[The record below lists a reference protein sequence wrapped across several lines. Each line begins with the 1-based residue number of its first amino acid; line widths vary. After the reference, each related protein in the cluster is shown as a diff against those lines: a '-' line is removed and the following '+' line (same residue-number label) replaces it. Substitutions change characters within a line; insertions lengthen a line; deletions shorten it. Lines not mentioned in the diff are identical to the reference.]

1 MIRKKFLKKI
11 YRPILRVIFFFLI
24 LLPFAQSANGQ
35 VGSWS
40 FTRDELPMY
49 QYTATLPFET
59 KDKEGQDSRLP
70 EDPYFLIGNYRL
82 GLFTH
87 VSGIFQLMTAERT
100 WSRINF
106 EEKQPN
112 YGSNQACLSIKS
124 GHETKKIN
132 LVGLQSIA
140 SDPLLTKRY
149 FGVGFARYEY
159 KPEKNI
165 TCTRVLSVKP
175 SSGINTGSPSF
186 LVSVT
191 IKNSGKKSMELV
203 YEESML
209 VNYVSM
215 NMQMTKKDERPLKYP
230 VEITVDKVQ
239 SSALAEISVVKNTFI
254 ELPSRDKRFIYDVAP
269 PAVFMHAGGPGKN
282 DGLSLRA
289 AGDTL
294 AAVFEGSM
302 KPGESKTFHIVIGIY
317 DKTHFS
323 SVSAQVDDFMQ
334 NAATNHTEGAFVR
347 LWKTKLP
354 DFSNEKNEVFKR
366 EMLWNAH
373 FIEASAKYNEYYKE
387 TFIPQGTVYSYH
399 YGDNIANRDH
409 LQAALPACYTN
420 PALAKS
426 CLRYVMKHT
435 EPDGEIKRGNS
446 GFGYTPPTIYKE
458 SDQQLY
464 LFDVLAEYLRITG
477 DYNIL
482 NEQVALYPA
491 EEGHTETVINLLKK
505 HFIYLRDEVGVG
517 PTGLV
522 RLLNSD
528 WADSFLHHHS
538 PNILLGSAE
547 SHMNTAMA
555 LVIIPKL
562 TQQLRQS
569 GRNDITEFLDAFES
583 YRTKLEGAYMKDFGD
598 RNFSARAYLKH
609 NLRFGLDNVCI
620 EPQGYLLQIPT
631 LSNERKKE
639 IYQYIKP
646 RISTPEK
653 IGVRNREKPLW
664 NNKPQG
670 EDGGIWYSL
679 EYPLLLGVATFDK
692 EEAWSLLYKFSFDN
706 YAKNFPQYWIGQWTA
721 PDEINSS
728 LYREGLYAFWIQID
742 NFRHGLQGYC
752 SHPHTWPLY
761 CYFKLQD

>member
-1 MIRKKFLKKI
+1 MYKSNIMNKNFLLLTI
-11 YRPILRVIFFFLI
+11 FLHCLSILPVNSQI
-24 LLPFAQSANGQ
+24 GQ
-35 VGSWS
+35 WS
-40 FTRDELPMY
+40 FIRNELPQY
-49 QYTATLPFET
+49 QYMGTLPFEAV
-59 KDKEGQDSRLP
+59 DNDGNDSRLP
-70 EDPYFLIGNYRL
+70 EDPYFFIGNYRL

-87 VSGIFQLMTAERT
+87 VSGIYQFMTAERT

-112 YGSNQACLSIKS
+112 YGSNDACLLINDGAGS
-124 GHETKKIN
+124 KKIN
-132 LVGLQSIA
+132 LVGINSIA

-159 KPEKNI
+159 KPDKNI

-175 SSGINTGSPSF
+175 AAAINTGAPSF
-186 LVSVT
+186 LISV
-191 IKNSGKKSMELV
+191 ILKNTGKKKLDIS
-203 YEESML
+203 YEESMP

-215 NMQMTKKDERPLKYP
+215 NMQMMKKDERPLKYP
-230 VEITVDKVQ
+230 VEISVDEKNKN
-239 SSALAEISVVKNTFI
+239 ALAEISVVKNTFI
-254 ELPSRDKRFIYDVAP
+254 ELPSKDKRFIYDVAP
-269 PAVFMHAGGPGKN
+269 PTVFMHAEGIGRDVEPTLKF
-282 DGLSLRA
+282 

-294 AAVFEGSM
+294 AAVFETSL
-302 KPGESKTFHIVIGIY
+302 KPGESKTFHVVIGIY
-317 DKTHFS
+317 DKEYFS
-323 SVSAQVDDFMQ
+323 SVSAQMDDFMQ
-334 NAATNHTEGAFVR
+334 DADPDHAEGVFTR

-354 DFSNEKNEVFKR
+354 DLSSEKNEVFKR

-387 TFIPQGTVYSYH
+387 TFIPQGTVYAYH
-399 YGDNIANRDH
+399 FGDNIANRDH

-435 EPDGEIKRGNS
+435 EPDGEIKRGNT

-464 LFDVLAEYLRITG
+464 LFDVLSEYLLITG
-477 DYNIL
+477 DYDFL
-482 NEQVALYPA
+482 NEQVELYPA
-491 EEGHTETVINLLKK
+491 EEGHMETVFALLKK
-505 HFIYLRDEVGVG
+505 YFIYLRDEVGTG
-517 PTGLV
+517 PTGLI

-555 LVIIPKL
+555 LAIIPKL
-562 TQQLRQS
+562 TGQLRKS
-569 GRNDITEFLDAFES
+569 GRNDVTEFLDALES
-583 YRTKLEGAYMKDFGD
+583 YRTKLESAYMNDFGD
-598 RNFSARAYLKH
+598 RNFSARAYLNR

-631 LSNERKKE
+631 LSGERKKE

-646 RISTPEK
+646 RISTPET
-653 IGVRNREKPLW
+653 IGVRNRERPLW

-706 YAKNFPQYWIGQWTA
+706 YAKNYPQYWIGQWTA

-728 LYREGLYAFWIQID
+728 LYRKGLYAFWIQID